1 MHEAGVLAEL
11 CGMAGLLRLDV
22 DSSAWVQPPQLEW
35 LSLPRQE
42 QWLWLV
48 NAWLASERAPSLV
61 GQPVSGRRRA
71 RPAHRGPAGT
81 TINALSAEAQRPDA
95 PVVRKRILE
104 ILHELTLEAAA
115 ADGQAP
121 VLDAAAVLERA
132 EWAQPRMARRFSSLI
147 RGVLAEAEMLGLI
160 GSGALSQLGAAIA
173 AEQPGRRPGDPGRTP
188 AGGPATTS
196 CCRRT

>member
-1 MHEAGVLAEL
+1 MSSRSSARL
-11 CGMAGLLRLDV
+11 AGLLRLDV

-61 GQPVSGRRRA
+61 GQPVNAAAPG
-71 RPAHRGPAGT
+71 PAGHRGPAGT

-115 ADGQAP
+115 PDGQAP

-132 EWAQPRMARRFSSLI
+132 EWTQPRMARRFSSLI
-147 RGVLAEAEMLGLI
+147 RGILAEAEMLGLI
-160 GSGALSQLGAAIA
+160 GSGRAQPAGRRDRRRAAR
-173 AEQPGRRPGDPGRTP
+173 RRPGDPGRTP
-188 AGGPATTS
+188 AGGPASTC